1 MFEEMVKKS
10 MGSCQRAQETNKE
23 PLRNK
28 IEYVEEQSKFYKWII
43 NLSMK

>member
-10 MGSCQRAQETNKE
+10 MGLCQRAQETNKE
-23 PLRNK
+23 PLRTK
-28 IEYVEEQSKFYKWII
+28 TEYVEEQSKFYKWII